1 MAEPVT
7 DPVFSFS
14 PDHVFAR
21 RKLYW
26 ANGYRPLEVW
36 GPNERVDDR
45 GQPLK
50 NPGKQPRGVNWQQ
63 RASRNPPEAAV
74 TAPNPRALST
84 GVLCG
89 LVVAPDIDVPQQ
101 ELADRIVDLF
111 EKRCGLTSL
120 VRVGKAPKIL
130 LCYKVGHPF
139 SKIQTRELYLPDG
152 MMVKVEVLAQGQQFV
167 ADGIHPQTGQPY
179 CWTNGS
185 PETVPVSELP
195 FVTEDQVSAAVVEA
209 ERILREAGAKPKQT
223 RKGEHGPPRGASDDF
238 FEQVKRAAL
247 ANIAAWV
254 LDLFPRAK
262 FQPGTGA
269 WRVSSRDLGRNREE
283 DLSIHPH
290 GIQDFGDEE
299 ALSSIDLVMQCGP
312 AETPLKAA
320 LWLCEKLSIDPQT
333 FGYIGRTRDPPA
345 PDGAIPDISVL
356 RLNRRPPP
364 PFPLDVL
371 GKKWADWTR
380 DAAVAASCP
389 VDYVAAPLLSLA
401 SALIGNARWS
411 RGGPGWEEPPH
422 LWIGSVGDSGDGKSP
437 GADTLFRYVVPR
449 LEENMRID
457 FPDQLRE
464 WRAKAEM
471 AKAQLEAWQH
481 EVRDA
486 QKRKLPPPLGPEG
499 MEAVPAQEPQRPRLI
514 QVDVTHEKVASLLAT
529 ASPKGVLMFRDELAG
544 FLIGMNSYS
553 DAARPFWIE
562 AYGGRRYLVER
573 VKLDLPID
581 VQHLAVAWFGTIQ
594 PERLAHVMRDADD
607 GLLARFSWF
616 WPEPVPFDIGKQPPN
631 TVFATAALDR
641 LRLLEMRRSNDGK
654 LEPVGVPLCPVA
666 QSRLVEFGRLMQRR
680 KELTEGLLRSTYG
693 KARGLA
699 LRLALVFEFLWWCAR
714 DGIEAP
720 PSSISDLAMDAAARW
735 VCDYSI
741 PMNDRTYGDAACSKA
756 DRDTATLAR
765 WIAQE
770 RSSEVHVRTLQR
782 EVRLPGLRDAADI
795 HAACAALIDAG
806 WLMSTAGKTGFQHR
820 PRAAYAINPRLWDHL
835 R

>member
-1 MAEPVT
+1 MAEPDT

-14 PDHVFAR
+14 ADDVFAR
-21 RKLYW
+21 RQLYW

-36 GPNERVDDR
+36 GPNEKLDDR

-50 NPGKQPRGVNWQQ
+50 NPGKQPRGLNWQQ

-74 TAPNPRALST
+74 AAPNLRALNT

-111 EKRCGLTSL
+111 EKRCGLTPL
-120 VRVGKAPKIL
+120 VRIGKAPKIL
-130 LCYKVGHPF
+130 LCYKVDHPF
-139 SKIQTRELYLPDG
+139 SKIQTRELHLPDG

-167 ADGIHPQTGQPY
+167 ADGIHPQTGQSY

-185 PETVPVSELP
+185 PETVSVSELP
-195 FVTEDQVSAAVVEA
+195 FVTEDQIRAAVMEA
-209 ERILREAGAKPKQT
+209 ERILREAGAKPKEKP
-223 RKGEHGPPRGASDDF
+223 KGEPKPSRGTSDDF

-299 ALSSIDLVMQCGP
+299 ALTPIDLVMQCGR
-312 AETPLKAA
+312 AETPLEAA
-320 LWLCEKLSIDPQT
+320 LWLCDKLSIDPQT
-333 FGYIGRTRDPPA
+333 LGYIGRTRDPPA
-345 PDGAIPDISVL
+345 PNGEIPDISVL

-364 PFPLDVL
+364 RLPLDVL
-371 GKKWADWTR
+371 GDEWADWIR
-380 DAAVAASCP
+380 NAAAAASCP
-389 VDYVAAPLLSLA
+389 ADYVVAPLLSLA
-401 SALIGNARWS
+401 SALIGNARWP

-437 GADTLFRYVVPR
+437 GADTLFRHVVPR
-449 LEENMRID
+449 LEESMRID

-464 WRAKAEM
+464 WRTKAEM

-481 EVRDA
+481 DVRDA
-486 QKRKLPPPLGPEG
+486 QKHGRAPPIGPEG
-499 MEAVPAQEPQRPRLI
+499 LDAVVEPERPRLI
-514 QVDVTHEKVASLLAT
+514 QIDVTHEKVASVLAT
-529 ASPKGVLMFRDELAG
+529 ASPKGVLMVRDELAG
-544 FLIGMNSYS
+544 FLIGMNSYNN
-553 DAARPFWIE
+553 AARPFWLE

-573 VKLDLPID
+573 VKLALPID
-581 VQHLAVAWFGTIQ
+581 VPHLVVAWFGTIQ
-594 PERLAHVMRDADD
+594 PERLAQVMSDADD
-607 GLLARFSWF
+607 GLLARFSWV
-616 WPEPVPFDIGKQPPN
+616 WPDPVPFDIGMDPSD
-631 TVFATAALDR
+631 TEFAIRALDR
-641 LRLLEMRRSNDGK
+641 LRLLEMRRGNDGK
-654 LEPVGVPLCPVA
+654 LAPVGVPLCPAA

-699 LRLALVFEFLWWCAR
+699 LRQALVFEFLWWCAR

-720 PSSISDLAMDAAARW
+720 PSSVSDAAMKAAVRW
-735 VCDYSI
+735 ICDYSI
-741 PMNDRTYGDAACSKA
+741 PMSDRIYGDAACSKA

-765 WIAQE
+765 WIVQE
-770 RSSEVHVRTLQR
+770 RPSEVHVRTLQR

-795 HAACAALIDAG
+795 HAACAALVDAG
-806 WLMSTAGKTGFQHR
+806 WLTSTAGKTGFQHR
-820 PRAAYAINPRLWDHL
+820 PRAAYAINQRLWDHL